1 MAGRMEGHAERHLAR
16 LGDLVAAARAAGAD
30 SADAVLIRGTALSVA
45 RRLGKVERI
54 ERAEGVELGLRVFLH
69 SRSGRRQAIV
79 STTDTD
85 PLSFPPLAERA
96 VALARAVPE
105 DGFAGLPEPAR
116 FDLPDLDLT
125 SGARPDVEELT
136 ARAALA
142 EEWGAPAAFVGEG
155 GSIPIA
161 GYFKTILGMDAML
174 IGFAKDDDQ
183 IHSPNEKYD
192 LSSFHKGIRS
202 WARVLEKLA

>member
-1 MAGRMEGHAERHLAR
+1 MDPVAA
-16 LGDLVAAARAAGAD
+16 AAARAAGAD

-96 VALARAVPE
+96 VALARAVVERDLKLDALHRDIEKKAIRLIALRQPVASDLRRTLGRYATRVGISDRIISRLFNHLPPKKE
-105 DGFAGLPEPAR
+105 DE
-116 FDLPDLDLT
+116 D
-125 SGARPDVEELT
+125 
-136 ARAALA
+136 
-142 EEWGAPAAFVGEG
+142 EG
-155 GSIPIA
+155 
-161 GYFKTILGMDAML
+161 
-174 IGFAKDDDQ
+174 
-183 IHSPNEKYD
+183 
-192 LSSFHKGIRS
+192 
-202 WARVLEKLA
+202 